1 MSNYPDYKRIT
12 PEEVFIDLP
21 LEEWQTVDDL
31 KYLIETRPTGIEFLD
46 VFFET
51 IKRRKKIRAIQIAKI
66 MQINEL
72 TLRHT
77 VFALTGIFVHDWVTQ
92 YVFLVCC
99 KLLKYTDYSIIEV
112 AKRAG
117 FTSASAFTQ
126 FFMRM
131 QKLAPI
137 DWRAAHKVR

>member
-1 MSNYPDYKRIT
+1 MSNHTDYRRIT
-12 PEEVFIDLP
+12 PEDVFIDLP
-21 LEEWQTVDDL
+21 LEEWQKVDDF

-46 VFFET
+46 VFFEV
-51 IKRRKKIRAIQIAKI
+51 IKRHKKIQAIQIAKI
-66 MQINEL
+66 MQVNEL

-77 VFALTGIFVHDWVTQ
+77 VLALTGIFVHDWVTQ

-131 QKLAPI
+131 QKLSPI
-137 DWRAAHKVR
+137 DWRSAHRVR